1 MGKKKAAIIVG
12 AIAIAAAAA
21 VGIWYFLGNGGKD
34 SKDRVYVQKVS
45 TIMGTAT
52 GVQNRYSGVV
62 QPQKTVEVNADSE
75 RTVKEILVEVGD
87 EVTEG
92 TPLFAYDT
100 EDLKMELEQAKLEL
114 ENQDIEISNYRNQI
128 QELDKER
135 KAAAEG
141 DKFEYT
147 TQIQTIE
154 TQIKQAE
161 YEKSSKNLEMDKIQK
176 KIDNSQVTSTAS
188 GMVKTINDGNSQDQE
203 SSAFMTILSTGE
215 YRIQGMANE
224 QNVGMISSGAD
235 VIVRSRVDEDII
247 WTGTIDS
254 LDTGEPSS
262 EQDDMYGESDGMT
275 SSSKYPFYV
284 VMDDAD
290 GLMLGQHVLIELDE
304 GQTEPREGIWL
315 YSGYIVREGEEGG
328 NSEEWMEDT
337 EPYSDPE
344 YDFDEDE
351 LYLDP
356 ESMDDGGD
364 VMFRE
369 GDYEDADNFS
379 GPADNVENTAMLS
392 NTADDL
398 FSRPAEDSGEG
409 DLFSQPAEDSGEGD
423 LFSQPAEDFGGDG
436 FLESPEGYS
445 DDAETDYD
453 SGADTG
459 VSGEG
464 GTAYVWAD
472 DGNGRLEKRTVV
484 LGEYDEELDE
494 YEILS
499 GLTEDDLIA
508 WPMEGLYEGVKTVT
522 DMDEVDYSSGLYNQE
537 NGTEGMSDEDY
548 NMDNDWNDSDWEDED
563 WSDDSDWEDDEDWDD
578 DSDWEDDDS
587 DWEDDEDWDDGL
599 GVGLRD
605 VDNEE

>member
-1 MGKKKAAIIVG
+1 MGKKKAGIILG
-12 AIAIAAAAA
+12 AIALAAAAA

-34 SKDRVYVQKVS
+34 SNDRVYVQKVS

-87 EVTEG
+87 EVSEG
-92 TPLFAYDT
+92 TPLFSYDT

-161 YEKSSKNLEMDKIQK
+161 YEKSSKRLEMDKVQK
-176 KIDNSQVTSTAS
+176 KIDNSQVTSTTS
-188 GMVKTINDGNSQDQE
+188 GTIKSINDDKSPDQE

-224 QNVGMISSGAD
+224 QNVGMISSGTD
-235 VIVRSRVDEDII
+235 VIIRSRVDEELT
-247 WTGTIDS
+247 WTGVVDS

-262 EQDDMYGESDGMT
+262 DNDDMSMGDSENT
-275 SSSKYPFYV
+275 ASSSKYPFYV

-290 GLMLGQHVLIELDE
+290 GLMLGQHVLIELDD
-304 GQTEPREGIWL
+304 GQTEEREGIWL
-315 YSGYIVREGEEGG
+315 FSGYIVREGAQDGGTEGVLG
-328 NSEEWMEDT
+328 DT
-337 EPYSDPE
+337 EMSLQSEGNADSAGMFAGAGQDAE
-344 YDFDEDE
+344 H
-351 LYLDP
+351 
-356 ESMDDGGD
+356 MDLLTDL
-364 VMFRE
+364 E
-369 GDYEDADNFS
+369 GNADNS
-379 GPADNVENTAMLS
+379 MEMLTDPQEN
-392 NTADDL
+392 ADDMEVPGNPQENADDMEL
-398 FSRPAEDSGEG
+398 LGE
-409 DLFSQPAEDSGEGD
+409 
-423 LFSQPAEDFGGDG
+423 
-436 FLESPEGYS
+436 PEGYADDMGLSPNS
-445 DDAETDYD
+445 DEYLDGTETSFEPQEDE
-453 SGADTG
+453 GRMP
-459 VSGEG
+459 EG

-472 DGNGRLEKRTVV
+472 DGNGRLEKRTVE
-484 LGEYDEELDE
+484 LGEYDAELDE

-522 DMDEVDYSSGLYNQE
+522 DMDEVDYNSDLYNQGD
-537 NGTEGMSDEDY
+537 GTEAMFDTEY
-548 NMDNDWNDSDWEDED
+548 NMDDFDLEDSDWEDVDIDGLDGDDADLED
-563 WSDDSDWEDDEDWDD
+563 AEWDDSMDLEGGEDAGLEDE
-578 DSDWEDDDS
+578 E
-587 DWEDDEDWDDGL
+587 
-599 GVGLRD
+599 
-605 VDNEE
+605 